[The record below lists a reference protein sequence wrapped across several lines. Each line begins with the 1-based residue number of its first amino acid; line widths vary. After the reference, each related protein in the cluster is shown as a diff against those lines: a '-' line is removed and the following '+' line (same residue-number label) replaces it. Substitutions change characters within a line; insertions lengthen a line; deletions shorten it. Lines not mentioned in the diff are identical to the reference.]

1 MSIPDNETKHITKLY
16 DSVLQYYFSQ
26 DQRKILDFEDRPFYN
41 LVECLYGLMKSD
53 PFLAQIYCAIPLI
66 ANLKKQLLCQV
77 IPQKRKHLA
86 LLIISI
92 QHLILTNKSI
102 IF

>member
-1 MSIPDNETKHITKLY
+1 MSIPDNEIKHITKLY

-53 PFLAQIYCAIPLI
+53 PFFSTD
-66 ANLKKQLLCQV
+66 LLCD
-77 IPQKRKHLA
+77 
-86 LLIISI
+86 SI
-92 QHLILTNKSI
+92 NCELEKTTSLPGNTTEK
-102 IF
+102 